1 MPARDG
7 QAAESS
13 ADAGVVVE
21 VPMPVW
27 MTTYA
32 TLDNVSSVEREGGD
46 EELAA
51 HAEDLMDRGSQAAA
65 DHPQARQGWGGWPP
79 RDATLQIELS
89 AADMQLI
96 REALRTGIETSR
108 LLLTDYPLNEE
119 ERGEQ
124 VASLTLGE
132 EAIAFWG

>member
-1 MPARDG
+1 
-7 QAAESS
+7 
-13 ADAGVVVE
+13 
-21 VPMPVW
+21 
-27 MTTYA
+27 
-32 TLDNVSSVEREGGD
+32 
-46 EELAA
+46 
-51 HAEDLMDRGSQAAA
+51 
-65 DHPQARQGWGGWPP
+65 
-79 RDATLQIELS
+79 
-89 AADMQLI
+89 MQLI